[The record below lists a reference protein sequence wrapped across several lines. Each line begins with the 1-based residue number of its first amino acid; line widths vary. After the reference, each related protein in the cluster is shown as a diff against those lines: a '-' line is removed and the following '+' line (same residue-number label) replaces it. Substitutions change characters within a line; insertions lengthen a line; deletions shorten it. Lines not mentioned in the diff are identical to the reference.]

1 MHYNDYRPQP
11 WRLLYL
17 VYQLLTTTFIR
28 LPLWTL
34 LAIPRSLRPRRSW
47 SVTRTVLNALG
58 RHFNS
63 VTTRTGPLVAFPNH
77 LALVKGFDGCWVE
90 PLASKFIVGDLEL
103 FASVAQVESVRIP
116 GYWIA
121 RDKKK
126 VDVGNPPKPGEKV
139 LYHFHGGGYVQLSAC
154 PSDPTSQ
161 IVKGLMKHIPNI
173 HRTFSLEYRLSASS
187 PYPATNPFPAALID
201 AMAGYIHLVKVVGYS
216 PDDIIIEGD
225 SAGGNLALALTRYL
239 VENQDRLKIAPAS
252 ALILFSPWTDLS
264 DAPTSPMASA
274 NANKK
279 SDYIGNTTDGSID
292 YSKESFTGPYGLGAA
307 QVNRY
312 ISPASLHPQ
321 MNISFKGF
329 PRTFIVA
336 GEAEVLLDQ
345 IRVLKDK
352 MMDELGEGNGVNEDD
367 GKVIYYEA
375 ADAIHDYVVFRGFE
389 PQRTDTLKAIATWFS
404 AK

>member
-1 MHYNDYRPQP
+1 MQYNDYRHQP
-11 WRLLYL
+11 WRILYL
-17 VYQLLTTTFIR
+17 TYQILTTTFIR

-34 LAIPRSLRPRRSW
+34 LAIPRLLRPRQSW
-47 SVTRTVLNALG
+47 TVKRTVFNALA

-63 VTTRTGPLVAFPNH
+63 VSVRAGPLSAFPNH
-77 LALVKGFDGCWVE
+77 LALAKGFDGCWVE
-90 PLASKFIVGDLEL
+90 LLSPEFIVGDLEL

-121 RDKKK
+121 RDNKK
-126 VDVGNPPKPGEKV
+126 VDAGNPPKPGEKV
-139 LYHFHGGGYVQLSAC
+139 LYHLHGGGYVLFSGC
-154 PSDPTSQ
+154 PSDITSQ
-161 IVKGLMKHIPNI
+161 IAHGLMKHIPNI

-216 PDDIIIEGD
+216 PDDIIIEGV
-225 SAGGNLALALTRYL
+225 SAGGNLALALMRYL

-264 DAPTSPMASA
+264 DSPTSPIASA
-274 NANKK
+274 NANRK
-279 SDYIGNTTDGSID
+279 SDYIGDTTDGSEE
-292 YSKESFTGPYGLGAA
+292 YTKRAFTGPHGLGAA

-336 GEAEVLLDQ
+336 GEAE

-352 MMDELGEGNGVNEDD
+352 MMAELGEGNGINDDD
-367 GKVIYYEA
+367 GQVIYYESV
-375 ADAIHDYVVFRGFE
+375 DAIHGYVIFEGFE
-389 PQRTDTLKAIATWFS
+389 PQRTETLKAIATWFS